1 MPNVWNY
8 PAGST
13 NERPADDAAG
23 AAPEMIAG
31 PPPPP
36 PTSQQQQRTDIPSRL
51 TRGRPQNQQ
60 RLPPH
65 QQQQAPPPP
74 PPPTS
79 GMPPRLPGRKS
90 SIDGRMG
97 PIPTEGPQD
106 SLSLGQLKRIVA
118 GLQKPEKTSCYDYT
132 YTDFEGFA
140 DELDEWFVD
149 GAWSWSSLDN
159 ARRSYC
165 WQWEDAAQYISSM
178 IAENDPTVQGIDVAH
193 LATWEDATPRL
204 KDGVVRGA
212 LDVIN
217 DGDAS
222 QRTSAIGSL
231 TYIALGRWEDTAHK
245 PVKSGSITPA
255 TAAQIGE
262 MVAGVSIL
270 AKLDGLPVIWAALLK
285 LLHAVWD
292 VAVGITSA
300 SEEEVSDLRVDI
312 MNLMTILY
320 VSMQVSLSYPDSA
333 TMIATQIIELNPPI
347 VDTLL
352 AETTK
357 RRFDEGDLLP
367 QTQMLLL
374 MWKSILVVF
383 GGSKELLETKKA
395 ANESSLEDKAQNLIL
410 ASPLDYHFFRDEIL
424 SKYPAYVPPH
434 SNLPYDN
441 AGKSLLAALSNQPQR
456 NAMSGGI
463 LPPAPGSQIGG
474 STSIL
479 NQPVHIATPAP
490 SPPPSPAAG
499 GKAVKKQNYQTN
511 QDFPFLY
518 PPLDAT
524 SNSAGGKGFA
534 GEQWESVGR
543 RWEGSELP
551 TSIIEAGNLFSD
563 RVRMSRA
570 MRQMWEEREA
580 FLKEDKGWDPAF
592 KANLEREQDPA
603 SVDDDDIESLDLSEL
618 TLEEQ
623 QELAHV
629 RKIMRQEEDIEH
641 VTKDELGLP
650 SVPID
655 LGPSP
660 ELMTPEIKRRLLA
673 VERFYCEGLPH
684 FQSLVIVLL
693 KTIMVNV
700 ASLPVPVPQSAH
712 PVGHKM
718 ANSVPETHRTPDEM
732 DRAKGH
738 EVTAKAVTG
747 ILVLLLKWFKVS
759 HVLKFE
765 YLTQLLLD
773 SNYLPLVLKFFIH
786 QEIANVV
793 ESKTDRPE
801 NSFFH
806 MCNVQAKAGASESV
820 SESGSEGESGH
831 KPDETPEDSSQ
842 KQEDELEPES
852 SEDDAIPPPIKR
864 RRSPPL
870 APIKTTALPNV
881 SNPRP
886 EVDELG
892 FPINAEFPQLPVTDF
907 SRRNFFSL
915 INYLRIMQK
924 VCKGKAHRNLL
935 MVTYKSSN
943 ILRKS
948 LRVPQDDLRLY
959 TLKLIK
965 SQVSFCG
972 RKWRQSHMR
981 VITAIYLHCRPEFRD
996 EWLAGSDVDAEIESA
1011 LPLEQA
1017 LRSLTH
1023 WSNIRR
1029 YPEKV
1034 AAASGVRAAIR
1045 AERDFFAR
1053 EVEKLGAIELA
1064 GSLEDG
1070 QGGPSGYY

>member
-1 MPNVWNY
+1 MSAIWQYSSGQN
-8 PAGST
+8 
-13 NERPADDAAG
+13 NERSSDDVTG
-23 AAPEMIAG
+23 VAPEMIAG

-36 PTSQQQQRTDIPSRL
+36 PNSQQQQRPDFQTRISRN
-51 TRGRPQNQQ
+51 RPQGQ
-60 RLPPH
+60 RPPN
-65 QQQQAPPPP
+65 PPPNTTVSPWP
-74 PPPTS
+74 PAPT
-79 GMPPRLPGRKS
+79 PGRKS

-118 GLQKPEKTSCYDYT
+118 GFQRPEKMSCYDYT
-132 YTDFEGFA
+132 YNDFGSFA
-140 DELDEWFVD
+140 EEISEWFVD
-149 GAWSWSSLDN
+149 GAWSWNSLDN
-159 ARRSYC
+159 ARRSYY
-165 WQWEDAAQYISSM
+165 WQWEDATQYISSL
-178 IAENDPTVQGIDVAH
+178 IAENDPAVHDIDIAH
-193 LATWEDATPRL
+193 LATWEDATTRL

-212 LDVIN
+212 LDVIK
-217 DGDAS
+217 DGDIS
-222 QRTSAIGSL
+222 QRSPAIGSL

-245 PVKSGSITPA
+245 PAKSGSITPA
-255 TAAQIGE
+255 TEMQLEE
-262 MVAGVSIL
+262 MVAGISIMT
-270 AKLDGLPVIWAALLK
+270 KLGGLPIIWDTLLK
-285 LLHAVWD
+285 MLHSVWD
-292 VAVGITSA
+292 VANNVATM
-300 SEEEVSDLRVDI
+300 SEGELSDLSSD
-312 MNLMTILY
+312 MMHLMTILY
-320 VSMQVSLSYPDSA
+320 VAMQVSLSYHADVAAP
-333 TMIATQIIELNPPI
+333 IATQIIELKPPI
-347 VDTLL
+347 VETLL
-352 AETTK
+352 IETTK
-357 RRFDEGDLLP
+357 RRFDDGDLLP

-374 MWKSILVVF
+374 LWKSILVVF

-395 ANESSLEDKAQNLIL
+395 ASESSLEDKAQNLIL
-410 ASPLDYHFFRDEIL
+410 ASPLDYHVFRDEIA
-424 SKYPAYVPPH
+424 SKYPAYIPPH

-441 AGKSLLAALSNQPQR
+441 IGKSLLSALSNQPQR
-456 NAMSGGI
+456 NAMNGGI
-463 LPPAPGSQIGG
+463 IPPAPGTQIEG

-499 GKAVKKQNYQTN
+499 GKAIKKQNYQTN

-580 FLKEDKGWDPAF
+580 FLKEDKGWDPVL
-592 KANLEREQDPA
+592 KPSLEPDA
-603 SVDDDDIESLDLSEL
+603 TDNADDNDDIESLDLSEL
-618 TLEEQ
+618 TLEEK
-623 QELAHV
+623 QELARV
-629 RKIMRQEEDIEH
+629 RKLMREEEDGEC
-641 VTKDELGLP
+641 VTRDELGLP
-650 SVPID
+650 EVPID
-655 LGPSP
+655 LGPNP
-660 ELMTPEIKRRLLA
+660 EMMMSETKRRLLA
-673 VERFYCEGLPH
+673 VDSFYRQGLPY

-693 KTIMVNV
+693 KTIMANV
-700 ASLPVPVPQSAH
+700 SSLPVPVPQSAH
-712 PVGHKM
+712 PVGLKM
-718 ANSVPETHRTPDEM
+718 ANSVQETHRTPEEM

-747 ILVLLLKWFKVS
+747 ILILLLKWFKVS

-806 MCNVQAKAGASESV
+806 MCNVQAKAGASESESD
-820 SESGSEGESGH
+820 SESDSEARD
-831 KPDETPEDSSQ
+831 KPENSLEDSSP
-842 KQEDELEPES
+842 KPENEAEAGS

-870 APIKTTALPNV
+870 APLNTSAPLN
-881 SNPRP
+881 SNNPRP

-892 FPINAEFPQLPVTDF
+892 FPVNAEVPLAPVTDF

-915 INYLRIMQK
+915 INYLRVLQK
-924 VCKGKAHRNLL
+924 ICKGKAHRNLL
-935 MVTYKSSN
+935 MVTYKSST

-996 EWLAGSDVDAEIESA
+996 EWLSGSDVDGDIESA

-1023 WSNIRR
+1023 WSNVRR

-1034 AAASGVRAAIR
+1034 AAANGVRTALK

-1053 EVEKLGAIELA
+1053 EVEKLGAIDLS
-1064 GSLEDG
+1064 GSLEDS
-1070 QGGPSGYY
+1070 QGGSNGDH